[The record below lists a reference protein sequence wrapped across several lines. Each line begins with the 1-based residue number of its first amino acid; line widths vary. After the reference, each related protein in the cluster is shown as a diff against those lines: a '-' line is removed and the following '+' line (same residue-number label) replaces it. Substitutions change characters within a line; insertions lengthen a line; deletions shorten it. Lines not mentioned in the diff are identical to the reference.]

1 MGLNEKGEMDEAEF
15 EKYFRNCILPLF
27 PDALD
32 LPGFCVMVKVDSGPG
47 RLNVNL
53 LAELWLLGFYL
64 YPGVP
69 NTKAVTQETDRNY
82 GPFKGRFRANLGE
95 IVDARIAA
103 KKSVLLQPWLVGMI
117 VFGGTDEETG
127 FEITKCAFSA
137 GFSKEACLSA
147 WEKVG
152 AAPCTLKCLSDPKVS
167 KSLGDEDDESNN
179 DDVGRQQTMMVAVMG
194 EIVAINSLN
203 I

>member
-1 MGLNEKGEMDEAEF
+1 MAFGASLEGRAKYIGVSVGLNEKGGMDEAEF
-15 EKYFRNCILPLF
+15 KKYFRNCILHLF

-32 LPGFCVMVKVDSGPG
+32 LPGFRVMVKVDSGPG
-47 RLNVNL
+47 RLNINL
-53 LAELWLLGFYL
+53 LAELHLVGFYL

-69 NTKAVTQETDRNY
+69 NTMAVTQETDRNY

-103 KKSVLLQPWLVGMI
+103 KKSFLLQPWLVGLI

-127 FEITKCAFSA
+127 FEITKCAFLA
-137 GFSKEACLSA
+137 GISKEACLSA

-152 AAPCTLKCLSDPKVS
+152 AAPCMRKCLSDPKVS
-167 KSLGDEDDESNN
+167 KSLGDRDDEY
-179 DDVGRQQTMMVAVMG
+179 
-194 EIVAINSLN
+194 
-203 I
+203 